1 MESTPMHEPRV
12 LFERSGVIA
21 LAKPPGLATQAPP
34 GIDSVERW
42 LRGRLAP
49 GAYLGI
55 PHRLD
60 RAVSGVLLMAATPRA
75 ARQLSRQFERRLVAK
90 HYLAIVEC
98 RGDLPPSAAGAEWHD
113 QVVKVPDEARARL
126 ANAAEG
132 KLALTVART
141 LAADVP
147 AAGRAILGL
156 EPRTGRMHQLRLQA
170 AARGLPIVG
179 DRLYDPAADTDWSG
193 PAAEAGIEPPIAL
206 HAWRIGFRDPDT
218 GADVVAEVPLPD
230 SWPAPARAA
239 VS

>member
-126 ANAAEG
+126 ADAAEG
-132 KLALTVART
+132 CWQTQRRWCQESSAPVALPQGLHKGGASY
-141 LAADVP
+141 LAARSRSRAQTP
-147 AAGRAILGL
+147 AAKKER
-156 EPRTGRMHQLRLQA
+156 
-170 AARGLPIVG
+170 
-179 DRLYDPAADTDWSG
+179 
-193 PAAEAGIEPPIAL
+193 
-206 HAWRIGFRDPDT
+206 
-218 GADVVAEVPLPD
+218 
-230 SWPAPARAA
+230 
-239 VS
+239 

>member
-1 MESTPMHEPRV
+1 MHEPRV

-21 LAKPPGLATQAPP
+21 LAKPAGLATQAPP

-42 LRGRLAP
+42 LRGRLVP

-90 HYLAIVEC
+90 QYLAIVEC
-98 RGDLPPSAAGAEWHD
+98 RGDVPPSAAGTEWLD
-113 QVVKVPDEARARL
+113 RIVKVPDAARARL
-126 ANAAEG
+126 ADAAEG
-132 KLALTVART
+132 KPALTVART
-141 LAADVP
+141 LATEVP
-147 AAGRAILGL
+147 GAGRALLGL

-179 DRLYDPAADTDWSG
+179 DRLYDPTADTGWSG
-193 PAAEAGIEPPIAL
+193 PAADTGPEPPIAL
-206 HAWRIGFRDPDT
+206 HAWRIGFRDPDS
-218 GADVVAEVPLPD
+218 GVDVVAEVPVPAT
-230 SWPAPARAA
+230 WPAPVRDA